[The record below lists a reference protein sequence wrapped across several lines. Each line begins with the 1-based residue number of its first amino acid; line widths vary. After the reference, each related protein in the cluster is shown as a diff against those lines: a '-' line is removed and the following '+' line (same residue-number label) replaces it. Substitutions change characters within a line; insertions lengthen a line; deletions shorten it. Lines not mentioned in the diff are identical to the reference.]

1 MENLEEEQEEREYLV
16 KRHLFIKRAAILLA
30 AICIFCLIW
39 VIFVLLNNEAESED
53 MDSGLKNLFVTHIS
67 SGSAKYTSEEII
79 QWWHN
84 ETDDKYYMFLPASAN
99 LKALKLGLDG
109 VDYIYMDG
117 KKIKNTKRF
126 QVSLGEH
133 TVTTDADDKS
143 YQLVFMQS
151 ANLPAA
157 FISTESGNMENIN
170 ASKENREG
178 GTVLIMDENG
188 DAVYVG
194 PLEYIKGR
202 GNVTWENSDKKGYH
216 IKLPKKEDLFGMG
229 EAKDW
234 VLLANDFDASMLR
247 NTTTYD
253 FAAKSGV
260 AFTTESTFM
269 DIYMNGQYWGTYQL
283 CEKVEVDSTRVDIP
297 DLLKETENA
306 NPGIELSECD
316 RFGTENVQDSVTV
329 AGTMM
334 GYEIPENPSDIT
346 GGYLLEL
353 EIGGRYVHETAGF
366 VTARNRAVVIQS
378 PKYASR
384 EQTSYIADLYQEF
397 EDAVYEFDGINPNTG
412 KAYYEYIDVDSF
424 AKKYL
429 VEEIT
434 KNLDAMISSQYI
446 YKYPDRISNKLYA
459 GPAWD
464 YDSAIGN
471 GMASGSIVDSN
482 GEIDLGKD
490 TTSPIGLYAMSN
502 RSEAPI
508 WYALYYRPEF
518 QEALKR
524 NYKEVFRQNV
534 LDEVEYTIDQNA
546 DRIVDSNIMNTIR
559 WSKRTAEEKESIRK
573 SYFESVAEVKK
584 FLKDRIE
591 FLDQEWR

>member
-1 MENLEEEQEEREYLV
+1 MENLEEEQEEREDLV
-16 KRHLFIKRAAILLA
+16 KWHLFIKRAVIILA
-30 AICIFCLIW
+30 GICMFCLIW
-39 VIFVLLNNEAESED
+39 IFSVLLNNETETKEIHT
-53 MDSGLKNLFVTHIS
+53 GLKNLYVTHIS
-67 SGSAKYTSEEII
+67 SGSASHTPEEMI

-84 ETDDKYYMFLPASAN
+84 EADGKYYMFLPASAN

-109 VDYIYMDG
+109 LDYIYMDG
-117 KKIKNTKRF
+117 KKIKNTKKF
-126 QVSLGEH
+126 QVTLGEH
-133 TVTTDADDKS
+133 TVTTDTDDKS
-143 YQLVFMQS
+143 YQLIFMQS
-151 ANLPAA
+151 ANLPAM
-157 FISTESGNMENIN
+157 FITTESGSMENMN
-170 ASKENREG
+170 ASKENRES
-178 GTVLIMDENG
+178 GTILVMDENG
-188 DAVYVG
+188 DAVCVG

-247 NTTTYD
+247 NTITYD

-260 AFTTESTFM
+260 AFTPESTFM
-269 DIYMNGQYWGTYQL
+269 DLYMNGQYWGTYQL
-283 CEKVEVDSTRVDIP
+283 CEKVEVSSARVNIP
-297 DLLKETENA
+297 DLSKETKKV
-306 NPGIELSECD
+306 NPGIELSECN
-316 RFGTENVQDSVTV
+316 RFGTETVQGSASVP
-329 AGTMM
+329 GTLM
-334 GYEIPENPSDIT
+334 GYEIPENPPDIT

-366 VTARNRAVVIQS
+366 VTNRNRAVVIQS

-384 EQTSYIADLYQEF
+384 EQTSYIANLYQEF
-397 EDAVYEFDGINPNTG
+397 EDAVFEFDGINPYTG

-434 KNLDAMISSQYI
+434 KNMDAMISSQYI
-446 YKYPDRISNKLYA
+446 YKYPDKISDKLYA

-471 GMASGSIVDSN
+471 GMASESIVDSN
-482 GEIDLGKD
+482 GETDYGKD
-490 TTSPIGLYAMSN
+490 TTSPIGLYAMQN
-502 RSEAPI
+502 RAEAPI

-518 QEALKR
+518 QDALKR
-524 NYKEVFRQNV
+524 NYKEAFRQNV
-534 LDEVEYTIDQNA
+534 LEEAEYKIDQNA
-546 DRIVDSNIMNTIR
+546 DRIVDSISMNSIR
-559 WSKRTAEEKESIRK
+559 WSNRTAEDKESIRK
-573 SYFESVAEVKK
+573 SYFESVAEVKQ